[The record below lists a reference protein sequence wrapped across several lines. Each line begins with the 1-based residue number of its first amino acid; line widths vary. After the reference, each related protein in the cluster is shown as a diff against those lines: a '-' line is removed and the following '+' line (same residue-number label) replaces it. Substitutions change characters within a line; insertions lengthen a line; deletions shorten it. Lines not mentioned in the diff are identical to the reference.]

1 MRRAQTGDTVSVH
14 YTGTLADGSVFDSSR
29 GRDPL
34 EFTVGAGRVIPGFD
48 SAVAGMAVGEE
59 KTVVI
64 PADQAYGAHRPELMV
79 EVDRAQFPAGLKP
92 EIGQQLQLSRGGQLF
107 VVTVRDVSD
116 GSVLLDGNHPL
127 AGEDLTFALE
137 LVGVQ

>member
-1 MRRAQTGDTVSVH
+1 MRRAQTGDTVNVH

-29 GRDPL
+29 GREPL
-34 EFTVGAGRVIPGFD
+34 QFTVGSGGVIPGFD
-48 SAVAGMAVGEE
+48 AAVAGMTVGEE
-59 KTVVI
+59 KKVTI
-64 PADQAYGAHRPELMV
+64 PADQAYGPHRADLMV
-79 EVDRAQFPAGLKP
+79 EVDRARLPEDLEPAV
-92 EIGQQLQLSRGGQLF
+92 GQQLQLSRGGQVF